1 MKRAYIVGGILVLAF
16 AALGV
21 SQFKS
26 LLTPYVGF
34 QEAMASETQV
44 QVKGKIVRESVRF
57 DREANR
63 LIFDIT
69 DEEGRRMTVEYGR
82 AAPGNFAQAS
92 HVVAVGQAKNGVFEA
107 RDLLIKCP
115 SKYQGETYTG
125 TGE

>member
-1 MKRAYIVGGILVLAF
+1 MKRAYLVGGVLVLVF
-16 AALGV
+16 AALGAA
-21 SQFKS
+21 QFKT

-34 QEAMASETQV
+34 PEAMASGAQV
-44 QVKGKIVRESVRF
+44 QVKGKIDRESVRF

-63 LIFDIT
+63 LVFDIT
-69 DEEGRRMTVEYGR
+69 DDEGRRMTVEYGR

-92 HVVAVGQAKNGVFEA
+92 HVVAVGQAKDGVFEA

-125 TGE
+125 EQ